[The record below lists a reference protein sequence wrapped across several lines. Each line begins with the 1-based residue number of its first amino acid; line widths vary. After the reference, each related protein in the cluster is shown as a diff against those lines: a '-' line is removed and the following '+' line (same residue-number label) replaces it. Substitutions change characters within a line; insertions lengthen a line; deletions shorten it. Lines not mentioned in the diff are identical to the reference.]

1 MKKNNFSSNEEVFFE
16 EAVFDSFSSHK
27 NLNHLELPVSK
38 KTFILIIV
46 TTILMVG
53 LVFLRIIYLGSFKGE
68 FYSLRSEANVGK
80 EIYNPSNRGI
90 IYDRY
95 GKALVENM
103 PAFAVSL
110 KIKEFSE
117 NSIKEKQTLLDILE
131 IPQSEIDNKI
141 SNQDIERSPSF
152 VLARDVDSEKIIK
165 LKALDLKG
173 VEIIDDYKRRYI
185 DGPVFSHILGYT
197 GIDSKSNEIVGKT
210 GIELAYDDILKGIDG
225 KTIAYRD
232 VKGNIFD
239 KKIVEEPKNGD
250 SITLTIDADLQNY
263 FYDRLSQALITLG
276 RNSAVGLAINP
287 QNGEVLSL
295 VSLPSFDNNI
305 FSKSGNN
312 VEKNKVLNSI
322 YKPLFN
328 KAISGVYTPAST
340 IKPMV
345 GLAALAEGII
355 DPKKQILSTGS
366 IEIPNPYDPS
376 KPSRFLDWKANGWV
390 DLYSALARSCNI
402 YFYEVGGGFEDQE
415 GLGIDKLKEY
425 WQKFGLGKKTGIDL
439 PSEAEGSLPDPAQK
453 EAKKNDIWR
462 IGDTYNVSIGQG
474 DLLVTPIQLISQI
487 AAISNGGYFYK
498 PHLLSGATTEVLI
511 DFSNLGNYIKEIK
524 RGMNDAV
531 NKSYGTANMLSG
543 IPVSI
548 GAKTGSS
555 QVSNNAKTNAFFVGF
570 MPMEKP
576 EIAILVLIENAK
588 EGSLNAV
595 PVAKD
600 VLEWYYLNRMVNS
613 QQNQTLQ

>member
-1 MKKNNFSSNEEVFFE
+1 MAKNNFSSKEEVFFE

-38 KTFILIIV
+38 KAFALIAAAAILIAGV
-46 TTILMVG
+46 
-53 LVFLRIIYLGSFKGE
+53 VFLRVLYLSSFMGG

-95 GKALVENM
+95 GEPLVENI

-110 KIKEFSE
+110 KIKDFSE
-117 NSIKEKQTLLDILE
+117 NSEAEKQALSDILE
-131 IPQSEIDNKI
+131 IPLLEIGNKI
-141 SNQDIERSPSF
+141 SGQNIERSPSF
-152 VLARDVDSEKIIK
+152 ILARDVDSEKIIS
-165 LKALDLKG
+165 LKALNLKG
-173 VEIIDDYKRRYI
+173 VEIIDDYKRQYI
-185 DGPVFSHILGYT
+185 DGPAFSHVLGYT
-197 GIDSKSNEIVGKT
+197 GMSDKSNEIIGKT
-210 GIELAYDDILKGIDG
+210 GIELSYDDILKGTDG
-225 KTIAYRD
+225 KTIVYRD
-232 VKGNIFD
+232 AKGNIFD
-239 KKIVEEPKNGD
+239 KKIVEEPKNGE

-263 FYDRLSQALITLG
+263 FYNSLNQALINLG

-295 VSLPSFDNNI
+295 ISLPSFDNNI
-305 FSKSGNN
+305 FSRSRNN
-312 VEKNKVLNSI
+312 AEKNRILNSV
-322 YKPLFN
+322 YAPLFN
-328 KAISGVYTPAST
+328 KAISGAYTPAST

-345 GLAALAEGII
+345 GLAALAEGLI
-355 DPKKQILSTGS
+355 DPKKQILSIGY
-366 IEIPNPYDPS
+366 IEIPNPYDS
-376 KPSRFLDWKANGWV
+376 TKPSRFLDWKANGWV
-390 DLYSALARSCNI
+390 DLYSALARSSNV
-402 YFYEVGGGFEDQE
+402 YFYEVGGGFEDQK

-439 PSEAEGSLPDPAQK
+439 PSEAEGFLPDPVQK
-453 EAKKNDIWR
+453 EADKNDIWR

-487 AAISNGGYFYK
+487 AAIGNGGYFYK
-498 PHLLSGATTEVLI
+498 PHVLKDAASETLI

-524 RGMNDAV
+524 RGMGDAV
-531 NKSYGTANMLSG
+531 SKHYGTANMLSS
-543 IPVSI
+543 IPVGI

-555 QVSNNAKTNAFFVGF
+555 QVSNNLKTNAFFVGF
-570 MPMEKP
+570 MPLENP
-576 EIAILVLIENAK
+576 QIAILVLIENAK

-600 VLEWYYLNRMVNS
+600 VLEWYYWNRIVN
-613 QQNQTLQ
+613 L

>member
-1 MKKNNFSSNEEVFFE
+1 MKNNNFSSKEEVFFE
-16 EAVFDSFSSHK
+16 EAVFDSFSLHK

-38 KTFILIIV
+38 KAFILIII
-46 TTILMVG
+46 TTILMG
-53 LVFLRIIYLGSFKGE
+53 SMVFLRVLYLTSFKGN
-68 FYSLRSEANVGK
+68 FYSLRSESNVGK
-80 EIYNPSNRGI
+80 EIYDPSNRGI

-95 GKALVENM
+95 GKPLVENIS
-103 PAFAVSL
+103 AFAVSL
-110 KIKEFSE
+110 KIKDFSE
-117 NSIKEKQTLLDILE
+117 NSDDQKQAFLDALE
-131 IPQSEIDNKI
+131 MTRSELESKI

-152 VLARDVDSEKIIK
+152 VLVRDIDSEKVIK
-165 LKALDLKG
+165 LKALNLKG
-173 VEIIDDYKRRYI
+173 VEVVNDYKRKYI
-185 DGPVFSHILGYT
+185 DGPIFSHILGYT
-197 GIDSKSNEIVGKT
+197 GMDNKSDEIIGKT
-210 GIELAYDDILKGIDG
+210 GIELYYNDILKGIDG
-225 KTIAYRD
+225 KTVAYRD
-232 VKGNIFD
+232 VRGNILD
-239 KKIVEEPKNGD
+239 KKIIEEPKNGKNV
-250 SITLTIDADLQNY
+250 SLTIDADLQTY
-263 FYDRLSQALITLG
+263 FYNRLNEALVYLG

-287 QNGEVLSL
+287 KNGEVLAL
-295 VSLPSFDNNI
+295 ISLPSFDNNI

-312 VEKNKVLNSI
+312 AEKNKVLSSI

-328 KAISGVYTPAST
+328 KAISGAYTPAST

-355 DPKKQILSTGS
+355 SPNKQIFSGGY

-390 DLYSALARSCNI
+390 DLYSAIARSCNI
-402 YFYEVGGGFEDQE
+402 YFYEVGGGFEDVK

-439 PSEAEGSLPDPAQK
+439 PNEVDGSLPDPAQK

-487 AAISNGGYFYK
+487 ASIGNGGYFYK
-498 PHLLSGATTEVLI
+498 PHVLKDSASEVSI
-511 DFSNLGNYIKEIK
+511 DFSYLGNYIKEIK
-524 RGMNDAV
+524 KGMGDTV
-531 NKSYGTANMLSG
+531 SKSYGTANALSG
-543 IPVSI
+543 IPISI

-555 QVSNNAKTNAFFVGF
+555 QISNNTKTNAFFVGY
-570 MPMEKP
+570 MPLEDP

-600 VLEWYYLNRMVNS
+600 VMEWYYWNRIVNP
-613 QQNQTLQ
+613 QGNQALK